1 MTYFYHFSLAKIF
14 IHTATANLNRTELY
28 NALAGRITS
37 QKIYHRPSS
46 QSPNTEC
53 STTRL
58 TGTFIFFPFSTL
70 MILFYCHLTFVASSD
85 VSCLSLSLLGLFSGY
100 SYNFTV
106 FFLSFLVFSNLILI
120 CFGVFFRFLLFWAQW
135 IFSIYISNFYHIWKI
150 LGHYFFKYI
159 SVPPLPLFN
168 LQYRLPGSFPKTTG
182 ALFFFPPTPISISFW
197 KIFIANFKV
206 TDLFLQ
212 SLIWY

>member
-1 MTYFYHFSLAKIF
+1 MLNLSLLHVICGSAMAQLHVIIILYPRLMDLPLFITLPISGEKRHVILTVSILKWHMTYFYHFSLAKIF

-37 QKIYHRPSS
+37 QKIYHSPSS

-100 SYNFTV
+100 SYNFTG

-120 CFGVFFRFLLFWAQW
+120 C
-135 IFSIYISNFYHIWKI
+135 
-150 LGHYFFKYI
+150 
-159 SVPPLPLFN
+159 
-168 LQYRLPGSFPKTTG
+168 
-182 ALFFFPPTPISISFW
+182 
-197 KIFIANFKV
+197 
-206 TDLFLQ
+206 
-212 SLIWY
+212 LI